1 MPEYVRRVRAFSP
14 DLWRVLLA
22 AAIVFVVWLGILAV
36 LYNLYLLRLGF
47 DTRTVGLL
55 AGLGA
60 LVWGVAALP
69 AAVFGNRFGLRN
81 SIMMGIAVFGAG
93 IALTLMVERMPQAQ
107 WQVWLLGSQV
117 VTNIGIALATVNAPP
132 YMMAVSGD
140 YERPHAF
147 AFLAA
152 LNPLAAFVGSVLAGV
167 LPGVLAATALAG
179 SPGANLDRP
188 EPYRMALWVGPL
200 LCLVAILPLVGA
212 APGRTAAGPGEFATN
227 ERPAGTFETQAA
239 KTSLP
244 VGLLAFWAIVMFL
257 EAMSEGSVRTF
268 FNVLLDR
275 GLGTS
280 TAEIGFVMGAAQL
293 LPIAVALAVPMLLAR
308 WGTGY
313 TLLGGILAL
322 AACLV
327 PFAFGAQSSTQ
338 AQTFVYT
345 VLLIGIPYLAASAT
359 FSVIRASRNLF
370 SQEMVIP
377 RWRANSQG
385 ATTLGVALGL
395 AAIGIAGGMLIEAFG
410 FGALFIAG
418 AVAGLAAALLLFL
431 YLYMI
436 NRRRAAQSMAGRSA

>member
-1 MPEYVRRVRAFSP
+1 MPEYLRRVRAFSS

-22 AAIVFVVWLGILAV
+22 AAIVFIVWLGLLAV

-81 SIMMGIAVFGAG
+81 SIMLGIAVFGAG

-107 WQVWLLGSQV
+107 WEAWLLGSQV

-152 LNPLAAFVGSVLAGV
+152 LNPLAAFLGSVMAGV
-167 LPGVLAATALAG
+167 LPGILAATALAG
-179 SPGANLDRP
+179 SPHAGLDQP

-200 LCLVAILPLVGA
+200 LCVVAILPLLGA
-212 APGRTAAGPGEFATN
+212 APGRTAAGPGELATS
-227 ERPAGTFETQAA
+227 ERPAGTFETQAT

-244 VGLLAFWAIVMFL
+244 LALLTFWAVVIFL

-268 FNVLLDR
+268 FNVLLDQ

-280 TAEIGFVMGAAQL
+280 TADIGFIMGAAQL
-293 LPIAVALAVPMLLAR
+293 LPIAVALAVPLLLSR

-313 TLLGGILAL
+313 TLLAGILAL
-322 AACLV
+322 AACLI
-327 PFAFGAQSSTQ
+327 PFAIGAQNSSQ
-338 AQTFVYT
+338 AQTLIQS
-345 VLLIGIPYLAASAT
+345 VLLIGLPYLAASAT

-385 ATTLGVALGL
+385 AMTLGVALGL
-395 AAIGIAGGMLIEAFG
+395 AAIAIAGGMLIEAFG
-410 FGALFIAG
+410 FGALFVAG
-418 AVAGLAAALLLFL
+418 AVAGFAAAGLLFL

-436 NRRRAAQSMAGRSA
+436 NRRRAAQPLAGRSA